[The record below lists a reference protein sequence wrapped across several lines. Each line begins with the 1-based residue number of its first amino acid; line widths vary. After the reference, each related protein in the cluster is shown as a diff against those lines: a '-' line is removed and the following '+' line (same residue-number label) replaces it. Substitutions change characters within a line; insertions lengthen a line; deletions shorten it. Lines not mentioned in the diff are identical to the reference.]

1 MTIFLLMPFLLSH
14 NESGFM
20 PMLILFIIELLFTS
34 IVYQF
39 IDDPK
44 YGGRIKIIGYS
55 AITLIF
61 SNAMLFF
68 FREKFLFLG
77 LFLTKI
83 ACRGLF
89 ATICIICCESY
100 PVKLRSQG

>member
-14 NESGFM
+14 NESGFL
-20 PMLILFIIELLFTS
+20 PMLTLFSIELLFTS

-44 YGGRIKIIGYS
+44 HGGRKNIIGYS

-61 SNAMLFF
+61 SNFILFV
-68 FREKFLFLG
+68 FRDKFLFFG

-83 ACRGLF
+83 ATRGLF

-100 PVKLRSQG
+100 PVMLRS